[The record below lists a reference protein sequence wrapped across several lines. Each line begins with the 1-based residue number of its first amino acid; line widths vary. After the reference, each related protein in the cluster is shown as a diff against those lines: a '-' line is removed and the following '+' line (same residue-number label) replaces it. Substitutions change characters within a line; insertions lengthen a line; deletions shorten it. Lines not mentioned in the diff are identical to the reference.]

1 MDITCVIKTW
11 GLIDAKQSCE
21 PIPLKK
27 LFIHY
32 FCCLKSIH
40 SKINHFSLTKVQ
52 DGIKLTSNI
61 AY

>member
-1 MDITCVIKTW
+1 MDIICVIKKW
-11 GLIDAKQSCE
+11 CLIKAKQIWE

-32 FCCLKSIH
+32 CCCIKSIH

-52 DGIKLTSNI
+52 NGIKLTNNT

>member
-1 MDITCVIKTW
+1 MDIICVIKTW
-11 GLIDAKQSCE
+11 SLIKAKQSCE

-27 LFIHY
+27 LFICY
-32 FCCLKSIH
+32 FCCIKSIR

-52 DGIKLTSNI
+52 NGRKLTNNT

>member
-1 MDITCVIKTW
+1 MWILIKKKKKKAL
-11 GLIDAKQSCE
+11 G

-27 LFIHY
+27 LFIRY
-32 FCCLKSIH
+32 FCCIKSVH

-52 DGIKLTSNI
+52 NGIKLTNNI

>member
-1 MDITCVIKTW
+1 MDIICVIETW
-11 GLIDAKQSCE
+11 GLIKAKQSCE

-32 FCCLKSIH
+32 FCCIKSIH

-52 DGIKLTSNI
+52 NGIKLTSNI

>member
-1 MDITCVIKTW
+1 MDIICVIKTW
-11 GLIDAKQSCE
+11 GLIKAKQSCE

-32 FCCLKSIH
+32 FCCIKSIH

-52 DGIKLTSNI
+52 NGRKLTNNT

>member
-1 MDITCVIKTW
+1 MDIICVIKTW
-11 GLIDAKQSCE
+11 GLIKAKQSCE

-27 LFIHY
+27 LFIRY
-32 FCCLKSIH
+32 FCCIKSIR

-52 DGIKLTSNI
+52 NGRKLTNNT